1 LVYESITFINKLI
14 IIEEMI
20 NFIKIFL
27 GEIISRSNDR
37 NIFAIGSSHFSIMR
51 QYYSEI
57 KNLSDADYKVFSQTG
72 EDGIIDYLL
81 YSLNI
86 KVPKF
91 VEIGV
96 GDYRESNTRY
106 IFQKN
111 CSRGLIVDKNKNLE
125 KKVSKIIKLWKGDLT
140 IIETTVTSENIL
152 HILDSNDFDN
162 NLDVFSLDVDGID
175 YWILEVLP
183 EKVSKI
189 VVLEYNPIFGP
200 NLEITIPNLNDFDR
214 KKYHYSSLCFGTS
227 LQALIKLMNKK
238 KYVFVGSNI
247 ACFNAFFVLE
257 SEVKKL
263 NLTLPDINDLTKYTT
278 SYIRDSR
285 SIDGKL
291 NYLSGKQKLKEIE
304 NCEVIDLSNPEKKL
318 VKIKDIH

>member
-1 LVYESITFINKLI
+1 
-14 IIEEMI
+14 MI
-20 NFIKIFL
+20 NLIKNFL
-27 GEIISRSNDR
+27 SEIISRSNDR
-37 NIFAIGSSHFSIMR
+37 NVFAIGSSHFSVMR

-111 CSRGLIVDKNKNLE
+111 CPKGLIVDKNKNLE
-125 KKVSKIIKLWKGDLT
+125 KKVSKIAKLWKGDLT
-140 IIETTVTSENIL
+140 IIETAVTSENIL
-152 HILDSNDFDN
+152 HILNSNKFDN

-183 EKVSKI
+183 EKLSKI
-189 VVLEYNPIFGP
+189 VILEYNPTFGS
-200 NLEITIPNLNDFDR
+200 NLEITVPNLNDFDR
-214 KKYHYSSLCFGTS
+214 KKYHYSFLCYGAS
-227 LQALIKLMNKK
+227 LQAFIKLMNKK
-238 KYVFVGSNI
+238 KYVFVGTNI
-247 ACFNAFFVLE
+247 ACYNAFFVLE
-257 SEVKKL
+257 SEINKL
-263 NLTLPDINDLTKYTT
+263 NLNLPDINDLTRYTT

-318 VKIKDIH
+318 IKIKDICQ

>member
-1 LVYESITFINKLI
+1 
-14 IIEEMI
+14 MI

>member
-1 LVYESITFINKLI
+1 
-14 IIEEMI
+14 
-20 NFIKIFL
+20 
-27 GEIISRSNDR
+27 
-37 NIFAIGSSHFSIMR
+37 
-51 QYYSEI
+51 
-57 KNLSDADYKVFSQTG
+57 LSDADYKVFSQTG

-111 CSRGLIVDKNKNLE
+111 CSKGLIVDKNKNLK
-125 KKVSKIIKLWKGDLT
+125 KKVSKIVKLWKGDLT
-140 IIETTVTSENIL
+140 IIETAVTSENIL
-152 HILDSNDFDN
+152 HILNSNSFDN

-175 YWILEVLP
+175 YWILRVLP

-189 VVLEYNPIFGP
+189 IILEYNPIFGP

-214 KKYHYSSLCFGTS
+214 KKYHYSSLCYGAS
-227 LQALIKLMNKK
+227 LQALVKLMNKK

-247 ACFNAFFVLE
+247 ACYNAFFVLE

-263 NLTLPDINDLTKYTT
+263 NLILPDINDLTKYTT
-278 SYIRDSR
+278 SHIRDSR

-304 NCEVIDLSNPEKKL
+304 NCKVIDLSNPEKKL
-318 VKIKDIH
+318 VKMKDIYQ

>member
-1 LVYESITFINKLI
+1 
-14 IIEEMI
+14 MI
-20 NFIKIFL
+20 NFIKNFL
-27 GEIISRSNDR
+27 GEIISRSNDG

-111 CSRGLIVDKNKNLE
+111 CSKGLIIDKNKNLE
-125 KKVSKIIKLWKGDLT
+125 KKVSKIVKLWKGDLT
-140 IIETTVTSENIL
+140 IIETAVTSKNIL
-152 HILDSNDFDN
+152 HILNSNEFDN

-183 EKVSKI
+183 EKLSKI
-189 VVLEYNPIFGP
+189 VILEYNPTFGSK
-200 NLEITIPNLNDFDR
+200 LEVTIPNLNDFDR
-214 KKYHYSSLCFGTS
+214 KKYHYSSLCYGAS
-227 LQALIKLMNKK
+227 LQALVKLMNKK

-247 ACFNAFFVLE
+247 ACYNAFFVLE

-263 NLTLPDINDLTKYTT
+263 NLILPDINDLTKYTT
-278 SYIRDSR
+278 SHIRDSR
-285 SIDGKL
+285 SVYGKL
-291 NYLSGKQKLKEIE
+291 NYLSGTQKLKEIE
-304 NCEVIDLSNPEKKL
+304 DCEVIDLSNSEKKL
-318 VKIKDIH
+318 VKIKAYIS

>member
-1 LVYESITFINKLI
+1 
-14 IIEEMI
+14 MI
-20 NFIKIFL
+20 NFIKNFL
-27 GEIISRSNDR
+27 SEIISKSNDR

-125 KKVSKIIKLWKGDLT
+125 KKVSKIVKLWKGDLT
-140 IIETTVTSENIL
+140 IIETAVTSENIL
-152 HILDSNDFDN
+152 HILNSNDFDN

-183 EKVSKI
+183 EKLSKI
-189 VVLEYNPIFGP
+189 VVLEYNPTFGP
-200 NLEITIPNLNDFDR
+200 NLEVTIPNLKYFDR
-214 KKYHYSSLCFGTS
+214 KKYHYSCLCWGASLK
-227 LQALIKLMNKK
+227 ALIKLMNQR

-257 SEVKKL
+257 SEVEKL
-263 NLTLPDINDLTKYTT
+263 NLNLPDKNDLTKYTT
-278 SYIRDSR
+278 SYIRESR
-285 SIDGKL
+285 SIENKL

-318 VKIKDIH
+318 VKIKAIY

>member
-1 LVYESITFINKLI
+1 
-14 IIEEMI
+14 MI
-20 NFIKIFL
+20 NFIKNFL
-27 GEIISRSNDR
+27 SEIISRSNDR

-111 CSRGLIVDKNKNLE
+111 CSKGLIVDKNKNLE
-125 KKVSKIIKLWKGDLT
+125 KKVSKIVKLWKGDLT
-140 IIETTVTSENIL
+140 VTETVVTSENIL
-152 HILDSNDFDN
+152 HILNSNEFDN

-183 EKVSKI
+183 EKLSKI
-189 VVLEYNPIFGP
+189 VILEYNPTFGS
-200 NLEITIPNLNDFDR
+200 NLEITVPNLNDFDR
-214 KKYHYSSLCFGTS
+214 KKYHYSFLCYGAS
-227 LQALIKLMNKK
+227 LQAFIKLMNKK
-238 KYVFVGSNI
+238 KYVFVGTNI
-247 ACFNAFFVLE
+247 ACYNAFFVLE
-257 SEVKKL
+257 SEINKL
-263 NLTLPDINDLTKYTT
+263 NLNLPDINDLTRYTT

-318 VKIKDIH
+318 VKIKDICQ

>member
-1 LVYESITFINKLI
+1 
-14 IIEEMI
+14 MI
-20 NFIKIFL
+20 NFIKNFL
-27 GEIISRSNDR
+27 TEIRSRSNDR

-51 QYYSEI
+51 HYYPEI
-57 KNLSDADYKVFSQTG
+57 KNLSDAEYKVFSQTG

-91 VEIGV
+91 VEIGI

-111 CSRGLIVDKNKNLE
+111 CSKGLIVDKNKNLE

-140 IIETTVTSENIL
+140 IIETVVTSKNIL
-152 HILDSNDFDN
+152 HILNSNDFDN
-162 NLDVFSLDVDGID
+162 NLDIFSLDVDGID
-175 YWILEVLP
+175 YWILEILP
-183 EKVSKI
+183 EKLSRI
-189 VVLEYNPIFGP
+189 AVLEYNPIFGP
-200 NLEITIPNLNDFDR
+200 NLEVTIPNLTSFDR
-214 KKYHYSSLCFGTS
+214 KKYHYSYLCYGVSLK
-227 LQALIKLMNKK
+227 ALIKLMNKK
-238 KYVFVGSNI
+238 KYVFVGTNI
-247 ACFNAFFVLE
+247 ACYNAFFILE
-257 SEVKKL
+257 SDVKKL
-263 NLTLPDINDLTKYTT
+263 NLTLPNTNNLTKYTT

-318 VKIKDIH
+318 VKIKDIHW

>member
-1 LVYESITFINKLI
+1 
-14 IIEEMI
+14 MI
-20 NFIKIFL
+20 NFIKNFL
-27 GEIISRSNDR
+27 GEIISRSNDK
-37 NIFAIGSSHFSIMR
+37 NIFAIGSSHFSRMR
-51 QYYSEI
+51 HYYSKI

-111 CSRGLIVDKNKNLE
+111 CSRGLIIDKNKNLK
-125 KKVSKIIKLWKGDLT
+125 KKVSKIVKLWKGDLT
-140 IIETTVTSENIL
+140 IIETAVTSENIL
-152 HILDSNDFDN
+152 HILNSNDFDN

-183 EKVSKI
+183 EKLSKI
-189 VVLEYNPIFGP
+189 VILEYNPAFGP
-200 NLEITIPNLNDFDR
+200 NLEVTIPNSNDFDR
-214 KKYHYSSLCFGTS
+214 KKYHYSSLCYGAS
-227 LQALIKLMNKK
+227 LKALVKLMNKK

-257 SEVKKL
+257 SEVEKL
-263 NLTLPDINDLTKYTT
+263 NLNLPNKNDLTKYTT
-278 SYIRDSR
+278 SYIRESR
-285 SIDGKL
+285 SIENKL
-291 NYLSGKQKLKEIE
+291 NYLSGKQRLKEIE

-318 VKIKDIH
+318 VKIKDIKRSYH

>member
-1 LVYESITFINKLI
+1 
-14 IIEEMI
+14 MI
-20 NFIKIFL
+20 NFIKNFL
-27 GEIISRSNDR
+27 SEIISRSNDR

-111 CSRGLIVDKNKNLE
+111 CSKGLIVDKNKNLE
-125 KKVSKIIKLWKGDLT
+125 KKVSKIVKLWKGDLT
-140 IIETTVTSENIL
+140 IIETAVTSENIL
-152 HILDSNDFDN
+152 HILNSNDFDN

-183 EKVSKI
+183 EKLSKI
-189 VVLEYNPIFGP
+189 VILEYNPTFGP
-200 NLEITIPNLNDFDR
+200 NLEVTIPNSNDFDR
-214 KKYHYSSLCFGTS
+214 KKYHYSSLCYGNS
-227 LQALIKLMNKK
+227 LQALVKLMNKK

-257 SEVKKL
+257 SEVEKL
-263 NLTLPDINDLTKYTT
+263 NLNLPDKNDLTKYTT
-278 SYIRDSR
+278 SYIRESR
-285 SIDGKL
+285 SIENKL

-318 VKIKDIH
+318 VKIKDIKQSYH

>member
-1 LVYESITFINKLI
+1 
-14 IIEEMI
+14 MI
-20 NFIKIFL
+20 NFIKNFL
-27 GEIISRSNDR
+27 GEIISRSNDG

-111 CSRGLIVDKNKNLE
+111 CSKGLIIDKNKNLE
-125 KKVSKIIKLWKGDLT
+125 KKVSKIVKLWKGDLT
-140 IIETTVTSENIL
+140 IIETAVTSKNIL
-152 HILDSNDFDN
+152 HILNSNEFDN

-175 YWILEVLP
+175 YWILEALP
-183 EKVSKI
+183 EKLSKI
-189 VVLEYNPIFGP
+189 FIIEYNPTFGP

-214 KKYHYSSLCFGTS
+214 KKYHYSSLCYGVS
-227 LQALIKLMNKK
+227 LQALVKLMNKK

-247 ACFNAFFVLE
+247 ACYNAFFVLE

-263 NLTLPDINDLTKYTT
+263 NLILPDINDLTKYTT
-278 SYIRDSR
+278 SHIRDSR
-285 SIDGKL
+285 SVYGKL
-291 NYLSGKQKLKEIE
+291 NYLSGTQKLKEIE
-304 NCEVIDLSNPEKKL
+304 DCEVIDLSNSEKKL
-318 VKIKDIH
+318 VKIKDIY

>member
-1 LVYESITFINKLI
+1 VTQI
-14 IIEEMI
+14 IK
-20 NFIKIFL
+20 F
-27 GEIISRSNDR
+27 
-37 NIFAIGSSHFSIMR
+37 
-51 QYYSEI
+51 
-57 KNLSDADYKVFSQTG
+57 FSQTG

-111 CSRGLIVDKNKNLE
+111 CSKGLIVDKNKNLK
-125 KKVSKIIKLWKGDLT
+125 KKVSKIVKLWKGDLT
-140 IIETTVTSENIL
+140 IIETAITSENIL
-152 HILDSNDFDN
+152 HILNSNNFDN
-162 NLDVFSLDVDGID
+162 NLDVFSLDIDGID

-183 EKVSKI
+183 EKLSKI
-189 VVLEYNPIFGP
+189 LVLEYNPTFGP

-214 KKYHYSSLCFGTS
+214 KKYHYSHLCFGVS
-227 LQALIKLMNKK
+227 LKALVTLMNKK
-238 KYVFVGSNI
+238 KYVFVGTNI

-263 NLTLPDINDLTKYTT
+263 SLNLPDINDLTKYTT
-278 SYIRDSR
+278 SFIRESR
-285 SIDGKL
+285 SIENKL
-291 NYLSGKQKLKEIE
+291 NFLSGKQKLKEIE
-304 NCEVIDLSNPEKKL
+304 NCEVIDLSNPKKKL
-318 VKIKDIH
+318 VKIKDIY

>member
-1 LVYESITFINKLI
+1 MF
-14 IIEEMI
+14 

-27 GEIISRSNDR
+27 GERISRENDR
-37 NIFAIGSSHFSIMR
+37 KIFAIGSSHFSKMR

-111 CSRGLIVDKNKNLE
+111 CSRGLIVDKNKNLK
-125 KKVSKIIKLWKGDLT
+125 KKVSKIVKLWKGDLT
-140 IIETTVTSENIL
+140 IIETAVTSENIL
-152 HILDSNDFDN
+152 HILNSNDFDN
-162 NLDVFSLDVDGID
+162 NLDVFSLDIDGID

-183 EKVSKI
+183 EKLSKI
-189 VVLEYNPIFGP
+189 VVLEYNPTFGP
-200 NLEITIPNLNDFDR
+200 NLEITIPNSKDFDR
-214 KKYHYSSLCFGTS
+214 KKYHYSHLCFGAS
-227 LQALIKLMNKK
+227 LKALVKLMNKK

-257 SEVKKL
+257 SEIEKL
-263 NLTLPDINDLTKYTT
+263 NLNLPDKNDLSKYTT
-278 SYIRDSR
+278 SFIRESR
-285 SIDGKL
+285 SIENKL

-318 VKIKDIH
+318 VKIKDI

>member
-1 LVYESITFINKLI
+1 
-14 IIEEMI
+14 MI
-20 NFIKIFL
+20 NFIKNFL
-27 GEIISRSNDR
+27 SEIISRSNDR

-111 CSRGLIVDKNKNLE
+111 CSKGLIVDKNKNLE
-125 KKVSKIIKLWKGDLT
+125 KKVSKVVKLWKGDLT
-140 IIETTVTSENIL
+140 IIGATVKSNNIL
-152 HILDSNDFDN
+152 KILTSNNFEN
-162 NLDVFSLDVDGID
+162 NLDIFCLDVDGID
-175 YWILEVLP
+175 YWILEALP
-183 EKVSKI
+183 EKFSKI
-189 VVLEYNPIFGP
+189 VVVEYNSIFGA
-200 NLEITIPNLNDFDR
+200 NLEVTIPNLNDFDR
-214 KKYHYSSLCFGTS
+214 KKYHYSALCYGAS
-227 LQALIKLMNKK
+227 LQALVKLMKKK

-278 SYIRDSR
+278 SYLRDSR

-304 NCEVIDLSNPEKKL
+304 NCEVIDLYNPKEKL
-318 VKIKDIH
+318 VKIKDIY

>member
-1 LVYESITFINKLI
+1 MF
-14 IIEEMI
+14 
-20 NFIKIFL
+20 NFIKNFL

-37 NIFAIGSSHFSIMR
+37 NIFAIGSSHFSVMR
-51 QYYSEI
+51 QNYSKI

-72 EDGIIDYLL
+72 EDGMIDYLL

-125 KKVSKIIKLWKGDLT
+125 KKVSKIVKLWKGDLT
-140 IIETTVTSENIL
+140 IIETAVTSENIL
-152 HILDSNDFDN
+152 HILNSNDFDN

-183 EKVSKI
+183 EKLSKI
-189 VVLEYNPIFGP
+189 VVLEYNPTFGP
-200 NLEITIPNLNDFDR
+200 NLEITVPNLNDFDR
-214 KKYHYSSLCFGTS
+214 KKYHYSCLCWGASLK
-227 LQALIKLMNKK
+227 ALIKLMNQK
-238 KYVFVGSNI
+238 KYVFVGSNV

-257 SEVKKL
+257 GEIEKL
-263 NLTLPDINDLTKYTT
+263 NLNIPDKNNLTEYTT
-278 SYIRDSR
+278 SYIRESR
-285 SIDGKL
+285 SIENKL
-291 NYLSGKQKLKEIE
+291 NYLTGKQKLIEIE
-304 NCEVIDLSNPEKKL
+304 NCEVVDLSNPEKKL
-318 VKIKDIH
+318 VKIKDIY

>member
-1 LVYESITFINKLI
+1 
-14 IIEEMI
+14 MI
-20 NFIKIFL
+20 NFIKNFL
-27 GEIISRSNDR
+27 GEIISRSNDG

-72 EDGIIDYLL
+72 EDGIINYLL

-111 CSRGLIVDKNKNLE
+111 CSKGLIIDKNKNLE
-125 KKVSKIIKLWKGDLT
+125 KKVSKIVKLWKGDLT
-140 IIETTVTSENIL
+140 IIETAVTSENIL
-152 HILDSNDFDN
+152 HILNSNDFDN

-183 EKVSKI
+183 EKLSKI
-189 VVLEYNPIFGP
+189 VILEYNPTFGS
-200 NLEITIPNLNDFDR
+200 NLEITVPNLNDFDR
-214 KKYHYSSLCFGTS
+214 KKYHYSFLCYGAS
-227 LQALIKLMNKK
+227 LQAFIKLMNKK
-238 KYVFVGSNI
+238 KYVFVGTNI
-247 ACFNAFFVLE
+247 ACYNAFFVLE
-257 SEVKKL
+257 SEINKL
-263 NLTLPDINDLTKYTT
+263 NLNLPDINDLTRYTT

-318 VKIKDIH
+318 VKIKDICQ

>member
-1 LVYESITFINKLI
+1 MF
-14 IIEEMI
+14 

-111 CSRGLIVDKNKNLE
+111 CSKGLIVDKNKNLE
-125 KKVSKIIKLWKGDLT
+125 KKVSKIVKLWKGDLT
-140 IIETTVTSENIL
+140 IIETAVTSENIL
-152 HILDSNDFDN
+152 HILNSNDFDN

-183 EKVSKI
+183 EKLSKI
-189 VVLEYNPIFGP
+189 VVLEYNPTFGP
-200 NLEITIPNLNDFDR
+200 NLEVTIPNLKYFDR
-214 KKYHYSSLCFGTS
+214 KKYHYSCLCWGASLK
-227 LQALIKLMNKK
+227 ALIKLMNQR

-257 SEVKKL
+257 SEVEKL
-263 NLTLPDINDLTKYTT
+263 NLNLPDKNDLTKYTT
-278 SYIRDSR
+278 SYIRESR
-285 SIDGKL
+285 SIENKL

-318 VKIKDIH
+318 VKIKDIY

>member
-1 LVYESITFINKLI
+1 
-14 IIEEMI
+14 MI
-20 NFIKIFL
+20 NFIKNFL
-27 GEIISRSNDR
+27 GEIILRSNDR
-37 NIFAIGSSHFSIMR
+37 NIFAIGSSHFSMMR

-111 CSRGLIVDKNKNLE
+111 CSKGLIVDKNKNLK
-125 KKVSKIIKLWKGDLT
+125 KKVSKIVKLWKGDLT

-152 HILDSNDFDN
+152 YILNSNDFDN

-175 YWILEVLP
+175 YWILKVLP
-183 EKVSKI
+183 EKFSKI
-189 VVLEYNPIFGP
+189 VVVEYNSIFGA
-200 NLEITIPNLNDFDR
+200 NLEVTIPNLNDFDR
-214 KKYHYSSLCFGTS
+214 KKYHYSSLCYGVS
-227 LQALIKLMNKK
+227 LQALVKLMNKK

-257 SEVKKL
+257 SEIEKL
-263 NLTLPDINDLTKYTT
+263 NLTLPDINDLTKFTT
-278 SYIRDSR
+278 SYISDSR

-304 NCEVIDLSNPEKKL
+304 NCEVIDLSNSNEKL
-318 VKIKDIH
+318 VKIKDIHQK

>member
-1 LVYESITFINKLI
+1 MF
-14 IIEEMI
+14 

-57 KNLSDADYKVFSQTG
+57 KNLIDADYKVFSQTG

-111 CSRGLIVDKNKNLE
+111 CSKGLIVDKNKNLE
-125 KKVSKIIKLWKGDLT
+125 KKVSKIVKLWKGDLT
-140 IIETTVTSENIL
+140 IIETAVTSENIL
-152 HILDSNDFDN
+152 HILNSNDFDN

-175 YWILEVLP
+175 YWIIDTLPEGFSKVAVVEYNSIFGSNLEV
-183 EKVSKI
+183 
-189 VVLEYNPIFGP
+189 
-200 NLEITIPNLNDFDR
+200 TIPNIENFDR
-214 KKYHYSSLCFGTS
+214 KKYHYSCLCYGASLK
-227 LQALIKLMNKK
+227 ALIKLMKRK
-238 KYVFVGSNI
+238 KYVFVGTNI
-247 ACFNAFFVLE
+247 ACHNAFFVLE

-263 NLTLPDINDLTKYTT
+263 NLTLPDTNDLTKY
-278 SYIRDSR
+278 SISHLSDSR

-291 NYLSGKQKLKEIE
+291 SYLSGKQKLKEIE
-304 NCEVIDLSNPEKKL
+304 NCEVIDLSDKEKKL
-318 VKIKDIH
+318 VKLKNIL

>member
-1 LVYESITFINKLI
+1 
-14 IIEEMI
+14 MI
-20 NFIKIFL
+20 NFIKNFL
-27 GEIISRSNDR
+27 SEIISRSNDR
-37 NIFAIGSSHFSIMR
+37 NIFAIGSSHFSRMR
-51 QYYSEI
+51 HYYPEI

-111 CSRGLIVDKNKNLE
+111 CPKGLIIDKNKNLE
-125 KKVSKIIKLWKGDLT
+125 KKVSKIVKLWKGDLT
-140 IIETTVTSENIL
+140 IIETAVTSENIL
-152 HILDSNDFDN
+152 HILNSNDFDN
-162 NLDVFSLDVDGID
+162 NLDLFSLDVDGID
-175 YWILEVLP
+175 YWILKVLP
-183 EKVSKI
+183 EKLSKI
-189 VVLEYNPIFGP
+189 VILEYNPTFGA

-214 KKYHYSSLCFGTS
+214 KKYHYSHLCFGVS
-227 LQALIKLMNKK
+227 LKALVTLMNKK
-238 KYVFVGSNI
+238 KYVFVGTNI

-263 NLTLPDINDLTKYTT
+263 SLNLPDINDLTKYTT
-278 SYIRDSR
+278 SFIRESR
-285 SIDGKL
+285 SIENKL
-291 NYLSGKQKLKEIE
+291 NFLSGKQKLKEIE
-304 NCEVIDLSNPEKKL
+304 NCEVIDLSNPKKN
-318 VKIKDIH
+318 